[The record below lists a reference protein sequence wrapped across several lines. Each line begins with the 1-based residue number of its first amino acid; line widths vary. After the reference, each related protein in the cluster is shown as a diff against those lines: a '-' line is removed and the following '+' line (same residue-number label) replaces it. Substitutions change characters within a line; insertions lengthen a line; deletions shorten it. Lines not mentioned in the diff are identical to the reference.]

1 MNTLLKLIAVLMIPL
16 VLAGCENGNTY
27 PVSGEECAPGD
38 PVQDM
43 DAAEMDC
50 VPPAG

>member
-1 MNTLLKLIAVLMIPL
+1 MSKFMKLLAILLAPALIASC
-16 VLAGCENGNTY
+16 ANDDTY
-27 PVSGEECAPGD
+27 PVSGEECASGD

-43 DAAEMDC
+43 NAAELDC

>member
-1 MNTLLKLIAVLMIPL
+1 MTNLLKIIAVLMVPAF
-16 VLAGCENGNTY
+16 LAGCENGDTY
-27 PVSGEECAPGD
+27 PISGEECAPGD

-43 DAAEMDC
+43 DAAELDC

>member
-1 MNTLLKLIAVLMIPL
+1 MIPAF
-16 VLAGCENGNTY
+16 LAGCEYDNTY

-43 DAAEMDC
+43 DAAELDC